1 MIEQNFIRLYQDSFR
16 EHWALPA
23 LTNYDTKES
32 YTYGE
37 MAADIARRHLLFERI
52 GLKPGDKV
60 ALLGKDSAEWCM
72 AFMSVI
78 TYGAI
83 IVPVLPDFNA
93 ADAASIVTH
102 SDAKYLFVSDKIWET
117 MDPSQLLLLC
127 GAVSIRDYTVFLD
140 RTEGG
145 LLSREV
151 EGLSRSF
158 SERYPSGFTAEDIR
172 YAEVSNDDL
181 ILLNYTSGTTGFS
194 KGVMLRANNLAGNVT
209 YVKDRDIMF
218 RGETILC
225 FLPLAH
231 TYSCAFNFLTPL
243 TIGVHVYILGKIPS
257 PLTLIKAF
265 ADVRPSFVI
274 MVPLIIEKLYHKA
287 IAPKIKTPL
296 IKFLLRLP
304 VLKKVIHKSIRS
316 KLIESFGGN
325 FRQIIIGG
333 AALND
338 EVAHFLYR
346 IGFPLTVGYG
356 MTECGPLISY
366 EDHSLWLPGSC
377 GKSLSIME
385 VRIDHSG
392 QERHSDSGDVGE
404 IQVRGENVC
413 LGYYK
418 NAELTAELFT
428 PDGWMRTGD
437 LGTIDSLGNIF
448 IKGRSKTMLLGSNG
462 QNIYPE
468 EIESKINNLSYV
480 LESIVTERDGRLIA
494 LIVPDRQAIEH
505 KGISPDQAWA
515 YIERSRAELNGQVGA
530 YEKITAFVRHD
541 EEFEKT
547 PKHSIKRFLYT

>member
-37 MAADIARRHLLFERI
+37 IAADIARRHLLFERI

-117 MDPSQLLLLC
+117 MDPSQLHLLC

-140 RTEGG
+140 RKEGG

-231 TYSCAFNFLTPL
+231 TYR
-243 TIGVHVYILGKIPS
+243 
-257 PLTLIKAF
+257 
-265 ADVRPSFVI
+265 DR
-274 MVPLIIEKLYHKA
+274 
-287 IAPKIKTPL
+287 
-296 IKFLLRLP
+296 
-304 VLKKVIHKSIRS
+304 KS
-316 KLIESFGGN
+316 
-325 FRQIIIGG
+325 
-333 AALND
+333 
-338 EVAHFLYR
+338 V
-346 IGFPLTVGYG
+346 V
-356 MTECGPLISY
+356 
-366 EDHSLWLPGSC
+366 
-377 GKSLSIME
+377 
-385 VRIDHSG
+385 
-392 QERHSDSGDVGE
+392 
-404 IQVRGENVC
+404 
-413 LGYYK
+413 
-418 NAELTAELFT
+418 
-428 PDGWMRTGD
+428 
-437 LGTIDSLGNIF
+437 
-448 IKGRSKTMLLGSNG
+448 
-462 QNIYPE
+462 
-468 EIESKINNLSYV
+468 
-480 LESIVTERDGRLIA
+480 
-494 LIVPDRQAIEH
+494 
-505 KGISPDQAWA
+505 
-515 YIERSRAELNGQVGA
+515 
-530 YEKITAFVRHD
+530 
-541 EEFEKT
+541 
-547 PKHSIKRFLYT
+547 

>member
-1 MIEQNFIRLYQDSFR
+1 MVEQNFIRLYQSSFR
-16 EHWALPA
+16 EHWSLPA
-23 LTNYDTKES
+23 LTNYDTGES

-52 GLKPGDKV
+52 GIKQGDKV
-60 ALLGKDSAEWCM
+60 ALLGKDSAEWCIV
-72 AFMSVI
+72 FMSVI

-83 IVPVLPDFNA
+83 IVPILPDFNA
-93 ADAASIVTH
+93 IDAASIVTH

-117 MDPSQLLLLC
+117 MDPAQLPLLS
-127 GAVSIRDYTVFLD
+127 GVVSIRDYTVFLD

-145 LLSREV
+145 ILSQEV
-151 EGLSRSF
+151 EGLDRSF
-158 SERYPSGFTAEDIR
+158 SERYPSGFVAGDIR
-172 YAEVSNDDL
+172 YAEISNDEL

-209 YVKDRDIMF
+209 YVMDRDIMF

-257 PLTLIKAF
+257 PATLIKAF
-265 ADVRPSFVI
+265 ADVRPSFIIV
-274 MVPLIIEKLYHKA
+274 VPLIIEKLYHKA
-287 IAPKIKTPL
+287 IAPKIKKPL
-296 IKFLLRLP
+296 IKFLLTLP
-304 VLKKVIHKSIRS
+304 FLKQMIHKSIRN

-325 FRQIIIGG
+325 FRQVIVGG

-338 EVAHFLYR
+338 EVAHFLHR

-385 VRIDHSG
+385 MRIGHLQQEGSG
-392 QERHSDSGDVGE
+392 NSDVGE

-418 NAELTAELFT
+418 NTELTAELFT

-480 LESIVTERDGRLIA
+480 LESIVTERDGRLVA
-494 LIVPDRQAIEH
+494 LVVPDRQAIEH
-505 KGISPDQAWA
+505 KGLSLEQAWTQ
-515 YIERSRAELNGQVGA
+515 IEKSRVELNAQVAA
-530 YEKITAFVRHD
+530 YEKITAFIRHD

-547 PKHSIKRFLYT
+547 PKRSIKRFLYT